1 MIKTIIKLA
10 IVGVALFSLYH
21 VGSVYW
27 DHYQFQDSVQEAA
40 QFSDN
45 ASADQIRLK
54 VIDLANARA
63 IPLDP
68 DDLTV
73 THANHKT
80 EVTAKYSREVMVLP
94 RYPKVWDFTVHVV
107 VITLH

>member
-10 IVGVALFSLYH
+10 IAGLVLFSLYH
-21 VGSVYW
+21 VGMVYW
-27 DHYQFQDSVQEAA
+27 DHYQFQDSVQELA
-40 QFSDN
+40 QFSEN
-45 ASADQIRLK
+45 ETADQIRLK
-54 VIDLANARA
+54 VLDLANTRD

-68 DDLTV
+68 GDLTV

-80 EVTAKYSREVMVLP
+80 EVTAKYSREVLVLP

-107 VITLH
+107 VFTLN

>member
-10 IVGVALFSLYH
+10 IVGLALFSLYH
-21 VGSVYW
+21 VGTVYW
-27 DHYQFQDSVQEAA
+27 DHYQFQDSVQELA

-45 ASADQIRLK
+45 ETADQIRLK

-80 EVTAKYSREVMVLP
+80 EVTATYSREVLLLP
-94 RYPKVWDFTVHVV
+94 RYSKIWDFSVHVV
-107 VITLH
+107 VVTLN

>member
-10 IVGVALFSLYH
+10 VAGLALFSLYH
-21 VGSVYW
+21 VGIVYW
-27 DHYQFQDSVQEAA
+27 DHYQFQDSVQELA
-40 QFSDN
+40 QFSEN
-45 ASADQIRLK
+45 ETADQIRLK
-54 VIDLANARA
+54 VLDLANTRD

-68 DDLTV
+68 GDLTV

-80 EVTAKYSREVMVLP
+80 EATAKYSREVLVLP

-107 VITLH
+107 VFTLN

>member
-10 IVGVALFSLYH
+10 IAGLALFSLYH
-21 VGSVYW
+21 VGIVYW
-27 DHYQFQDSVQEAA
+27 DHYQFQDSVQELA
-40 QFSDN
+40 QFAEN
-45 ASADQIRLK
+45 QTADQIRVK
-54 VIDLANARA
+54 VIDLANARD

-68 DDLTV
+68 GDLTV

-80 EVTAKYSREVMVLP
+80 EVTATYSREVLVLP

-107 VITLH
+107 VVTLH

>member
-10 IVGVALFSLYH
+10 IAGLALFFLYH
-21 VGSVYW
+21 VGIVYW
-27 DHYQFQDSVQEAA
+27 DHYQFQDSVQELA

-45 ASADQIRLK
+45 ETADQIRLK

-80 EVTAKYSREVMVLP
+80 EVTAKYSREVLLLP

-107 VITLH
+107 VFTLN